1 MWAFDNQSWKVS
13 SLNIEISKSHAF
25 LKMYSVDTAHGCQHH
40 VPRIIDKNMVTSK
53 LREVNKTNCMSFYSQ
68 YFSSVSIK
76 NSCSSQHITRLLV
89 MCQKSHT
96 MLLGRCILIRYVWTK
111 LEMWLKVCQWII
123 FIIWHHRLS
132 GGTKYWFL
140 SSLQQQEGNIVW
152 DIQDSI

>member
-1 MWAFDNQSWKVS
+1 MPWKCPLISFTVHYHSRSCNQRPRICRFEGKKIPVSTQYITKCGWAFDNQSWKVS

-53 LREVNKTNCMSFYSQ
+53 LREVNKTNCMSFYSH

-96 MLLGRCILIRYVWTK
+96 MLLGRCILIRYVWK
-111 LEMWLKVCQWII
+111 NWKC
-123 FIIWHHRLS
+123 
-132 GGTKYWFL
+132 
-140 SSLQQQEGNIVW
+140 
-152 DIQDSI
+152 D